1 VATKLTASDVKLL
14 QTALGVTVDGKLG
27 PVTIRAMQTK
37 LGVAVDGKI
46 GPVTISALQR
56 RLGVTV
62 DGKLGP
68 VTLAAIRQYAPGA
81 LSKNTFVVP
90 AGMDKGPSSIG
101 TLRFDLKK
109 LAVAGFGIAAAGL
122 FALATRSGRRYA

>member
-1 VATKLTASDVKLL
+1 MTKNDVKLL

-37 LGVAVDGKI
+37 LGVAVDGKL

-56 RLGVTV
+56 RLGANPI
-62 DGKLGP
+62 DGKMGP
-68 VTLAAIRQYAPGA
+68 ITLAAIRKYAPGA
-81 LSKNTFVVP
+81 LAKPAFVVP
-90 AGMDKGPSSIG
+90 YAGNGSSVG
-101 TLRFDLKK
+101 VLRFDLKK

-122 FALATRSGRRYA
+122 FAFATRSGRRYA

>member
-1 VATKLTASDVKLL
+1 MATKMTADDVKLL

-37 LGVAVDGKI
+37 LGVAVDGKL
-46 GPVTISALQR
+46 GPVTMSALQR

-62 DGKLGP
+62 DGKYGP
-68 VTLAAIRQYAPGA
+68 ITQAALRKYAPAA
-81 LSKNTFVVP
+81 LAKNAFVVP
-90 AGMDKGPSSIG
+90 SAAGVSSIG
-101 TLRFDLKK
+101 VLRFDLKK
-109 LAVAGFGIAAAGL
+109 LAVAGFGVAAAGL

>member
-1 VATKLTASDVKLL
+1 MNASDVKIL
-14 QTALGVTVDGKLG
+14 QSALGVTQDGKLG
-27 PVTIRAMQTK
+27 PVTISELQRRLAVK
-37 LGVAVDGKI
+37 VDGKI
-46 GPVTISALQR
+46 GPVTISAFQR

-68 VTLAAIRQYAPGA
+68 ITLAAIRKSAMAVLNAGGA
-81 LSKNTFVVP
+81 FVVP
-90 AGMDKGPSSIG
+90 ASASPFPSSIG
-101 TLRFDLKK
+101 VVRFDLRK